1 MKLKHTLLFLTLAC
15 LLSGCAVTVQ
25 DGYWPRYTREY
36 RASGMILPPIIM
48 SAPPPT
54 YCSAPHPHDEG
65 GFYGDCYWWAPPGYW
80 KQVRRY

>member
-1 MKLKHTLLFLTLAC
+1 MKQLLLVLSFIF
-15 LLSGCAVTVQ
+15 LSGCASVTVHS
-25 DGYWPRYTREY
+25 GYWPNYAREY

-54 YCSAPHPHDEG
+54 YCTEPHPHDDG